1 MVLTNTTVEV
11 RVRVMVGVG
20 VLVGIK
26 YRAVVVSIGVEL
38 GFKLG
43 PAPGCWLSPSGVQ
56 VTGSLGWVGVLLGI
70 NRAAGIVGGG
80 RGLICE

>member
-1 MVLTNTTVEV
+1 MVVLTNTTVEV

-20 VLVGIK
+20 VLLGII
-26 YRAVVVSIGVEL
+26 YWAVVVSIGVEL

-43 PAPGCWLSPSGVQ
+43 PAPCWLSPSGVQ
-56 VTGSLGWVGVLLGI
+56 VAGSLGWVGVLLGI